1 MDTRL
6 PVLFIVLTVVIDAM
20 GIGLIMPVMPALLE
34 EIGGGTVADAA
45 IWGGIL
51 STVFAV
57 MQFLFAPLIGALSDR
72 FGRRPVLLVSLLVMA
87 VDYALMA
94 VAHTI
99 WLLLIARVIGG
110 ITAATHSTANAYMAD
125 ISKPHQKAARF
136 GLVAAG
142 FGAGFVLGP
151 VLGGVLA
158 EYGTRAPFWAAGIL
172 ALANATL
179 GFFVLRETVTDAI
192 RRPFDPARANP
203 FGAFRAVTRL
213 ARLRGMI
220 TVYFLF
226 QVGTMVYPAIWA
238 YFLTERFGWSG
249 AMIGLSLGLYGFFYA
264 LVMGFLVDPVIR
276 RAGPRGTVLI
286 GLGFE
291 IASLFILAF
300 ISSGTLLLAM
310 IPVAALG
317 SLALPAMQAEMSH
330 AVGDDAQGE
339 LQGVLT
345 SAASVAMILTPIAM
359 TQTFAFFTR
368 DGAAPYLPGAPFLLA
383 AALMIACL
391 ALFLRNSVPSEAEA

>member
-1 MDTRL
+1 M
-6 PVLFIVLTVVIDAM
+6 
-20 GIGLIMPVMPALLE
+20 
-34 EIGGGTVADAA
+34 
-45 IWGGIL
+45 
-51 STVFAV
+51 
-57 MQFLFAPLIGALSDR
+57 
-72 FGRRPVLLVSLLVMA
+72 LLVSLLVMA

-368 DGAAPYLPGAPFLLA
+368 DGAALYLPGAPFILA

>member
-1 MDTRL
+1 MSFIL
-6 PVLFIVLTVVIDAM
+6 IAVLIDMIA
-20 GIGLIMPVMPALLE
+20 IGLIVPVLPYMVGQFTE
-34 EIGGGTVADAA
+34 GADAQARWFA
-45 IWGGIL
+45 IVTFTFGAANF
-51 STVFAV
+51 VA
-57 MQFLFAPLIGALSDR
+57 APVLGALSDR

-368 DGAAPYLPGAPFLLA
+368 DGAALYLPGAPFLLA